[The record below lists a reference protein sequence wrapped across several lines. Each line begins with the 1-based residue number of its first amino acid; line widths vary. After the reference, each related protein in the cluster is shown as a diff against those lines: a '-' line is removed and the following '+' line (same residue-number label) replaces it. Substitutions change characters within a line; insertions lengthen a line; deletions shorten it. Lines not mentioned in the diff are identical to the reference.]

1 MDMQIKSCS
10 AFGHRNVFENI
21 SERISSA
28 VRTAAEQGCEIF
40 YTGAM
45 GRFDEMFSSEVR
57 AVKKEYPTIKLI
69 CVKPYMTNEIN
80 NQGEYLYT
88 LYDDI
93 VIPTELAGVH
103 YKAAITKSNQWMIQ
117 KSDLVIIYA
126 KRNYGGA
133 YTAKLYAERIG
144 KPIILI

>member
-1 MDMQIKSCS
+1 
-10 AFGHRNVFENI
+10 
-21 SERISSA
+21 
-28 VRTAAEQGCEIF
+28 
-40 YTGAM
+40 
-45 GRFDEMFSSEVR
+45 
-57 AVKKEYPTIKLI
+57 
-69 CVKPYMTNEIN
+69 MTNEIN

-103 YKAAITKSNQWMIQ
+103 YKAAITKRNQWMIQ

-133 YTAKLYAERIG
+133 YTAKLYAERLG